1 MATMIIESP
10 SLIKKY
16 AVMDATRLTVI
27 EGGDSN

>member
-1 MATMIIESP
+1 MATVIIESP
-10 SLIKKY
+10 SLINRC